1 MEFVVNNINLP
12 DIHALWIGENLGPLA
27 RCCLKSFT
35 QQGHKVILHAYSKI
49 NDLPGGIEL
58 ADANNIVSNNKII
71 KHKKTG
77 SYALF
82 SDIFRY
88 ELMNVLKGKG
98 IYVDCDVYCIHPI
111 VQEDYVIAFEDDNKI
126 NGAVLALPENSA
138 VLRNLLKAAYDPYF
152 IPPWYSKSKKFR
164 FKLKKI
170 LGLSRH
176 ISEMPWGVIGPEAIT
191 YYFKKNN
198 LLSFVK
204 PMDYYYPIHYQCVS
218 KLLDPDLKINDLITH
233 RTKCIHLYNEMIK
246 SIDLEDI
253 PKTSIL
259 SKMLENSLNTEENV

>member
-1 MEFVVNNINLP
+1 MELSVSNIELP
-12 DIHALWIGENLGPLA
+12 NIHALWVGENLGPLA
-27 RCCLKSFT
+27 RCCLISFM

-49 NDLPGGIEL
+49 KDLPNGVEL
-58 ADANNIVSNNKII
+58 VDANKIIINTKII

-88 ELMNVLKGKG
+88 ELIKVLKGKG
-98 IYVDCDVYCIHPI
+98 IYVDCDVYCIRPI
-111 VQEDYVIAFEDDNKI
+111 MQEDYLVAFEDDNKI
-126 NGAVLALPENSA
+126 NGAVLALPENST
-138 VLRNLLKAAYDPYF
+138 VLKNLLKAAYDPYF
-152 IPPWYSKSKKFR
+152 IPPWYSKNKKFR
-164 FKLKKI
+164 FKLKKM

-191 YYFKKNN
+191 YYFKKHN
-198 LLSFVK
+198 LLSCVK
-204 PMDYYYPIHYQCVS
+204 PMDYYYPVHYQCVS

-246 SIDLEDI
+246 NIDLEDI